1 METKNRK
8 VVLVIA
14 MAMLLF
20 VIIIPGFIS
29 SGTARYRG
37 NLEVTDYDEG
47 WYRIEDGKKI
57 PIQLPYKEEVEPFEK
72 IKIYHDVTRKDWEH
86 CIYYQSVNKWV
97 LAYADHDL
105 IYKRETY
112 QTQKYKNAPTNG
124 CNYIE
129 IPKGTKTLC
138 LVVASPYRH
147 YGNNIGKMYY
157 GEKADLVL
165 YHQAVYQ
172 YNMFI
177 DLLLVVIG
185 GVVLGYA
192 NYLIA
197 IKKRSRFMSNLG
209 ISIIL
214 MGFWMRVGL
223 SGMDVYILTNQQRM
237 ICSYWLWFLLSIFAC
252 RIVKF
257 YTKEHYRKYN
267 VLERMFAAD
276 IVISVVLKRAGIF
289 DYVETIWVMHA
300 LGIVLGLEIFWDQF
314 VEIHKNKFARR
325 NHGKLGV
332 LILTFFCILE
342 IIQYYRTGWFTG
354 YFCRCGILVCFAC
367 IAIGEFYKMEK
378 EKEIILKSKAEQRK
392 RQLEVTLSQLQPH
405 FIFNALGAIRIMIRT
420 DANTAYDMLY
430 DFSKFLRASLDA
442 LQQEEM
448 IPFSVELEQIRAY
461 LNIENKRF
469 SNRIQAKYE
478 IETENFKIP
487 ALTIEPLVVNA
498 VRHGLRK
505 GKDAGTV
512 TIRTREISNSIMIE
526 IQDDGVGFDM
536 EEWQRTEENH
546 SYMGI
551 SNVRSRLVRQTK
563 AEFSMKSVVG
573 EGTTVQIRIPY
584 QNSGEW
590 VLTAKEENFR

>member
-1 METKNRK
+1 MKTKNKK
-8 VVLVIA
+8 VVLA
-14 MAMLLF
+14 MAMVMLF
-20 VIIIPGFIS
+20 LVIIIPGFIS
-29 SGTARYRG
+29 AGTVRYRS
-37 NLEVTDYDEG
+37 NLKVTDYDEG
-47 WYRIEDGKKI
+47 WYRIENGEKI
-57 PIQLPYKEEVEPFEK
+57 PIQLPYSEKVEPFEK
-72 IKIYHDVTRKDWEH
+72 TKIYHDVTIKDWEH

-97 LAYADHDL
+97 LVYADGEL
-105 IYKRETY
+105 FYERETY
-112 QTQKYKNAPTNG
+112 PTQKYKNAPTNG

-129 IPKGTKTLC
+129 IPKGTETLC
-138 LVVASPYRH
+138 LEVSSPYRY
-147 YGNNIGKMYY
+147 YGDNIGKMYY

-165 YHQAVYQ
+165 YHQAIYQ

-177 DLLLVVIG
+177 DLLLVAIG
-185 GVVLGYA
+185 GVIWGYA
-192 NYLIA
+192 NYLA
-197 IKKRSRFMSNLG
+197 VTKKRSRFMSNLG
-209 ISIIL
+209 IAIML

-223 SGMDVYILTNQQRM
+223 SGVDVYILTNQQKM
-237 ICSYWLWFLLSIFAC
+237 TSSYWLWFLLSVFAC

-257 YTKEHYRKYN
+257 YTKEHYRKYT
-267 VLERMFAAD
+267 VLEYMFIFD
-276 IVISVVLKRAGIF
+276 IIISVILKRAGIF
-289 DYVETIWVMHA
+289 DYVETIWVIHVLGVI
-300 LGIVLGLEIFWDQF
+300 LGIEIFWDQF
-314 VEIHKNKFARR
+314 MEIRKNKFARR

-342 IIQYYRTGWFTG
+342 IIQYYQTGWFNG

-367 IAIGEFYKMEK
+367 VAIGEFYKMEK
-378 EKEIILKSKAEQRK
+378 EKEIILKSKAERRK

-487 ALTIEPLVVNA
+487 ALTVEPLVVNA

-512 TIRTREISNSIMIE
+512 TLRTKETSNFIMIE
-526 IQDDGVGFDM
+526 IQDDGVGFDT
-536 EEWQRTEENH
+536 EEWERTEENH

-551 SNVRSRLVRQTK
+551 SNVRSRLVRQIK
-563 AEFSMKSVVG
+563 AEFSIKSIVG
-573 EGTTVQIRIPY
+573 EGTTVQIRIPH
-584 QNSGEW
+584 QNLNAE
-590 VLTAKEENFR
+590 

>member
-29 SGTARYRG
+29 SGTARYRS

-72 IKIYHDVTRKDWEH
+72 IKIYHDVTRKDWEY

-157 GEKADLVL
+157 GEKAYLVL

-314 VEIHKNKFARR
+314 VEIHKN
-325 NHGKLGV
+325 
-332 LILTFFCILE
+332 
-342 IIQYYRTGWFTG
+342 
-354 YFCRCGILVCFAC
+354 
-367 IAIGEFYKMEK
+367 
-378 EKEIILKSKAEQRK
+378 
-392 RQLEVTLSQLQPH
+392 
-405 FIFNALGAIRIMIRT
+405 
-420 DANTAYDMLY
+420 
-430 DFSKFLRASLDA
+430 
-442 LQQEEM
+442 
-448 IPFSVELEQIRAY
+448 
-461 LNIENKRF
+461 NI
-469 SNRIQAKYE
+469 
-478 IETENFKIP
+478 
-487 ALTIEPLVVNA
+487 
-498 VRHGLRK
+498 
-505 GKDAGTV
+505 
-512 TIRTREISNSIMIE
+512 
-526 IQDDGVGFDM
+526 
-536 EEWQRTEENH
+536 
-546 SYMGI
+546 
-551 SNVRSRLVRQTK
+551 
-563 AEFSMKSVVG
+563 
-573 EGTTVQIRIPY
+573 
-584 QNSGEW
+584 
-590 VLTAKEENFR
+590 